1 MRILVLLTALPVL
14 LFSAAPPLP
23 ASDHPGAL
31 SMTVRAEASGDGI
44 PGKGTRFRIP
54 PVAGEERRAVEAIA
68 AEAARILEGR
78 GYVRE
83 GERPG
88 ILFSVAYECL
98 PLRIETAAGPGG
110 DLKDERLYVKGSFT
124 ETRFSRKIRI
134 RVFETG
140 SSAGGPPLWSGEV
153 ESAGSC
159 GDTPT
164 DAPLLLEELLGEF
177 PRPTGRPAERVR
189 SRWEAR

>member
-88 ILFSVAYECL
+88 ILFSVALGDGLNADGVQRKRSYMVGRLGQRVGSEL
-98 PLRIETAAGPGG
+98 MTVIDDPTLKWAGGSAPTLTTTAAKTDVFGFICTSA
-110 DLKDERLYVKGSFT
+110 DNYDAYVIGQN
-124 ETRFSRKIRI
+124 
-134 RVFETG
+134 
-140 SSAGGPPLWSGEV
+140 L
-153 ESAGSC
+153 
-159 GDTPT
+159 
-164 DAPLLLEELLGEF
+164 
-177 PRPTGRPAERVR
+177 
-189 SRWEAR
+189 